1 MQSVIEYDFLSIR
14 LGGRFDYGVARGR
27 SFANPLDPANATTAR
42 EVCNGATVDGK
53 RLVNAQCQPYGTTG
67 CFASKENPATK
78 RPILLDS
85 AASIAQGDDFSAAR
99 ARTAFSPR
107 IGVNFPLTERS
118 QLFFNAGRY
127 TKVPNYADVYRNTG
141 TGTVAGL
148 TGAGDRY
155 CGAAQVKPGTT
166 ECAPDIRSSNPT
178 YVGNVNLLLEEAKS
192 YEVGYST
199 TLGAQNNYGLQVAV
213 YNRSETGLTGIRT
226 SRATNDIGS
235 TYDGSAPQYRVVVNG
250 DFLTARGMEASLDR
264 RLSNRYQFSVNY
276 GIARSTTNSQ
286 APDRADEIARTEANR
301 VQLIETLT
309 DGNITHTANLS
320 VTYRV
325 QNDLPTLPLNAGRLL
340 RNTTVSYTYQ
350 IRSGNPYTPV
360 RATSLANIGV
370 TNNASD
376 INSGTAPSVQDMG
389 LQLDKRFA
397 IRNVNYSAF
406 FRVSNLLD
414 RKNCAQVFVNTGKCD
429 AGLRDFQNRRVGN
442 TGDVSTSTGFDQPE
456 YIGARR
462 SLFAGITVS
471 F

>member
-1 MQSVIEYDFLSIR
+1 MM
-14 LGGRFDYGVARGR
+14 
-27 SFANPLDPANATTAR
+27 P
-42 EVCNGATVDGK
+42 
-53 RLVNAQCQPYGTTG
+53 
-67 CFASKENPATK
+67 
-78 RPILLDS
+78 
-85 AASIAQGDDFSAAR
+85 
-99 ARTAFSPR
+99 
-107 IGVNFPLTERS
+107 
-118 QLFFNAGRY
+118 
-127 TKVPNYADVYRNTG
+127 
-141 TGTVAGL
+141 
-148 TGAGDRY
+148 
-155 CGAAQVKPGTT
+155 
-166 ECAPDIRSSNPT
+166 SS
-178 YVGNVNLLLEEAKS
+178 G
-192 YEVGYST
+192 
-199 TLGAQNNYGLQVAV
+199 
-213 YNRSETGLTGIRT
+213 T